1 MLRRNTS
8 CGCSGKF
15 CGIFLYRS
23 TKSPSNGW
31 IHELPFSTLAM
42 RNRGKRVSVP
52 WQMRLVI
59 MSATS
64 RWPSTIHR
72 NALCAMK
79 FWVCGG
85 SHFAT

>member
-1 MLRRNTS
+1 MLGEILR
-8 CGCSGKF
+8 
-15 CGIFLYRS
+15 
-23 TKSPSNGW
+23 
-31 IHELPFSTLAM
+31 HLPVQVFEVTEQRVDPRTAVLDTGDAQSWEA
-42 RNRGKRVSVP
+42 VSVP

-72 NALCAMK
+72 NALCARK